1 MLKSKIKDYLPIIS
15 IYKGM
20 VIAVTVTITIK
31 TKVSDAKSQIR
42 SMGTDKFV
50 PTFGHVHNY
59 QTQLC
64 ISRKLQK
71 SFL

>member
-1 MLKSKIKDYLPIIS
+1 MLKSKIKDYLPTIS

-20 VIAVTVTITIK
+20 VVTVTITMKI
-31 TKVSDAKSQIR
+31 KVSDAKSQIR

-50 PTFGHVHNY
+50 PLFGHVHNY
-59 QTQLC
+59 QTLLC
-64 ISRKLQK
+64 ISRKLKK

>member
-1 MLKSKIKDYLPIIS
+1 MLKSKIKDYLPTIS

-20 VIAVTVTITIK
+20 VVTVTITMKI
-31 TKVSDAKSQIR
+31 KVSDAKSQIR

-59 QTQLC
+59 QTLLR
-64 ISRKLQK
+64 ISRKLKK

>member
-1 MLKSKIKDYLPIIS
+1 MLKSKIKDYLPTIS

-20 VIAVTVTITIK
+20 VVTVTITMKI
-31 TKVSDAKSQIR
+31 KVSDAKSQIR

-59 QTQLC
+59 QTLLC
-64 ISRKLQK
+64 ISRKLKK